1 MESINRY
8 IENKIT
14 VPKRT
19 HYTLRRSQSFNRP
32 QSSRSQS
39 SKSQSSRSHSFK
51 RTKSMNTRMERNIYE
66 RHAILMVGLPGSG
79 KSGTKTKCMNQF
91 PGINFV
97 NIDVDEFLEKF
108 YNNDRTK
115 YSGAYPL
122 FNKLIDAAID
132 KGVNIVID
140 GTGKDLHATINRLHR
155 AHYSVNLCINLV
167 NLDVSIERAAEREK
181 RTGRKVSED
190 YIRQVTGLLKE
201 NIPLYLENPKV
212 NEVFVYSN
220 NGNNQTRQFICKKS
234 RGCNVSQ
241 LLELLG

>member
-8 IENKIT
+8 IKQKVN
-14 VPKRT
+14 VSKRVKPS
-19 HYTLRRSQSFNRP
+19 LRRTKSFNKP
-32 QSSRSQS
+32 FNKPFN
-39 SKSQSSRSHSFK
+39 KSLKRK
-51 RTKSMNTRMERNIYE
+51 RTKSMNASMERSIYE
-66 RHAILMVGLPGSG
+66 RHAILMVGIPGSG

-108 YNNDRTK
+108 YQNDRTK

-122 FNKLIDAAID
+122 FNQLINAAID
-132 KGVNIVID
+132 KGLNLVID
-140 GTGKDLHATINRLHR
+140 GTGKDLHATINRLHK

-167 NLDVSIERAAEREK
+167 NLAVSRERAAEREK

-190 YIRQVTGLLKE
+190 YIRQVAELIKE

-234 RGCNVSQ
+234 TGCDVSDILR
-241 LLELLG
+241 LLE

>member
-8 IENKIT
+8 IKQKVNVSKRVKPSLRRTKSFNK
-14 VPKRT
+14 PFNKPFNKSLKRT
-19 HYTLRRSQSFNRP
+19 
-32 QSSRSQS
+32 
-39 SKSQSSRSHSFK
+39 K
-51 RTKSMNTRMERNIYE
+51 RTKSMNASMERSIYE
-66 RHAILMVGLPGSG
+66 RHAILMVGIPGSG

-108 YNNDRTK
+108 YQNDRTK

-122 FNKLIDAAID
+122 FNQLINAAID
-132 KGVNIVID
+132 KGLNLVID
-140 GTGKDLHATINRLHR
+140 GTGKDLHATINRLHK

-167 NLDVSIERAAEREK
+167 NLAVSRERAAEREK

-190 YIRQVTGLLKE
+190 YIRQVAELIKE

-234 RGCNVSQ
+234 TGCDVSDILQ
-241 LLELLG
+241 LLK